1 MVSVETVGVHGV
13 HDGAGETAYTVET
26 LPLLSKRGSRL
37 SDTLTT
43 PFSFCGGL

>member
-26 LPLLSKRGSRL
+26 LPLLSKRRSRL